1 MSRFASAIAAGGLS
15 ETLAYFGQPAVYS
28 PVDGP
33 EVTLAKVSISPER
46 MEQEDH
52 SGFRVNMRK
61 CEATMSRDPDSAYG
75 GVADVTERATVTF
88 NSETWPITSIVEQ
101 TDAYTIVALERPE
114 GVEHAHEGFRGP
126 R

>member
-15 ETLAYFGQPAVYS
+15 ETLGYFGQPAVYS
-28 PVDGP
+28 PINGP
-33 EVTLAKVSISPER
+33 EVSLAKVAISPER
-46 MEQEDH
+46 MEQVEKH
-52 SGFRVNMRK
+52 GIVINVRK
-61 CEATMSRDPDSAYG
+61 CDANISRDPDSADG

-88 NSETWPITSIVEQ
+88 NGETWPITSIVEQ

>member
-15 ETLAYFGQPAVYS
+15 ETLGYFGQPAVYS

-33 EVTLAKVSISPER
+33 EVSLTKVSISPER
-46 MEQEDH
+46 MEQIEKH
-52 SGFRVNMRK
+52 GIVLNERK
-61 CEATMSRDPDSAYG
+61 CEATISRDPDSSDG
-75 GVADVTERATVTF
+75 GVADVTERASLTF

-114 GVEHAHEGFRGP
+114 GVEHAHDGYRGS
-126 R
+126 